1 MTSKL
6 YRQITDNHNVVCH
19 MNIIVLSIVF
29 HYFLWYWTTGTQTL
43 LTFKARLQHIN
54 TDLNDLEDAIQLE
67 KGEESETLVS
77 PRLREAEKLERQ
89 RRDDVNVE
97 VPRTHVVLGN
107 VFEFRLRTFRM

>member
-1 MTSKL
+1 MK
-6 YRQITDNHNVVCH
+6 
-19 MNIIVLSIVF
+19 
-29 HYFLWYWTTGTQTL
+29 
-43 LTFKARLQHIN
+43 